1 MKLLT
6 FNTKA
11 KYNLTIRNYIAYPAV
26 TKVYS
31 LYQLPPLHTAAKNGD
46 LNKVKELVNESQA
59 DILDASPGVSMKDYS
74 IVTADLCW
82 N

>member
-1 MKLLT
+1 
-6 FNTKA
+6 
-11 KYNLTIRNYIAYPAV
+11 
-26 TKVYS
+26 
-31 LYQLPPLHTAAKNGD
+31 LPPLHTAAKNGD

-74 IVTADLCW
+74 IVTAELCW